1 MSQLRIIDFSDDEIN
16 QLLDYLYPAL
26 ANEINQPKNPNARI
40 KRQYYHGF
48 NVYIRE
54 GVGHL
59 TQSISLQTFPHP
71 IH

>member
-16 QLLDYLYPAL
+16 QLLDHLYPAL
-26 ANEINQPKNPNARI
+26 ANEIEQLKTLMQGQKDSTI
-40 KRQYYHGF
+40 TGSMYM
-48 NVYIRE
+48 RE